1 MGPPHH
7 LSTSRTGPDV
17 SRLGI
22 PPLAHVYASRV
33 TGERLTYQFKI
44 ERLGADGVLNPDTG
58 LLDAPERFQIYS
70 GPGGIYTKRATSF
83 SFGDAGSQPG
93 ATTFGLIQRSGTKPR
108 SDDLVTITAAP
119 DHAVGEVGETYTIQ
133 DVDGGGRLG
142 PLWQFTM
149 TRFESNA
156 VWSP

>member
-1 MGPPHH
+1 M
-7 LSTSRTGPDV
+7 

-33 TGERLTYQFKI
+33 TGERLTYTFLI
-44 ERLGADGVLNPDTG
+44 ERLGADGVLDEDTG
-58 LLDAPERFQIYS
+58 LLSAPDRTEIYS

-83 SFGDAGSQPG
+83 AFGDAGSQPG

-108 SDDLVTITAAP
+108 VDDIVTIITAP
-119 DHAVGEVGETYTIQ
+119 DHADGEVGETYTIQ

-149 TRFESNA
+149 NRFEQNA
-156 VWSP
+156 AWQP